1 MFGDIDFYSILNKIN
16 GCFRVGSRRSWQ
28 AGMLALQS
36 GEIMKKISLLV
47 ILIFAF
53 AFGAFAQI
61 PNQFIPKTELSKS
74 RLMLTRRTQ
83 NGSFYDVVGRKSA
96 AFGYEHRNME
106 AWVYPIKILDDFALD
121 FQIEGYNLPF
131 SGRDILT
138 NIEVRPEAT
147 IFTYSHAAFT
157 VRQIVYAPVDEQG
170 LISLLD
176 INTKLPMTV
185 GVSFRPK
192 LKLMW
197 AAGLMTPF
205 VGQDEK
211 DKYYFIGEEAQKFYG
226 IVGSPNAKD
235 VSLMPYQEEPKD
247 VPVRYTLQ
255 ISPEQAAK
263 NFVPVVMSAS
273 TEGRDKAVA
282 TYKNLLANAIS
293 LYENN
298 VRYYENFLD
307 KTTQIVTPDER
318 LNTAF
323 AWAKVGTEKGVATNP
338 YLGTGL
344 LAGFR
349 TSGESERPGFA
360 WYFGRDSMWTALAI
374 NSYGDFSTS
383 KQAIDFL
390 KKFQRDDGKIPHEIS
405 QSASLI
411 DWFKNYP
418 YPWNSTDATP
428 LYVIVNRDL
437 YAAGGDIEYL
447 KANWDSIRKAYD
459 YEAATDTDNNGLI
472 ENTKFGHGWVEGGAL
487 YPPHEEIYLQ
497 GVWIEASKNMAEMA
511 DAMNDKTLAEK
522 ARTNAEKTRAAM
534 EKTYWLNDK
543 GFYAYATQLPR
554 KEPLRAD
561 PGPNIERRQ
570 KRLNEL
576 QKAKIYDEDTVLPA
590 VPMWWK
596 TLDDAKAQKQIDH
609 LGSAKIATDWGARI
623 LANDSEL
630 YDPLSYHYGS
640 VWGLFTGWQS
650 VAAYK
655 YGRAHVGYQALMAN
669 SLLTYSNALGYVTEL
684 LSGDFNAPFGRSSH
698 HQVWSEAMVISPV
711 IRGMLGVE
719 ISNAGK
725 SVKFA
730 PNIPANWS
738 DLDVKNIRAGDS
750 AVDFKLKRAN
760 GKMNISILQT
770 TKNGAR
776 IKPLQITLAPQFP
789 LDAVVKTATVN
800 GKNIAFQM
808 KRNGDGQ
815 QAEII
820 FDLNNASNE
829 IVFDYAEG
837 TDVYQEMPLLEAGQ
851 ENTGMRV
858 IRSQARKDGLYLLLE
873 GRSDIDYQLNVKSP
887 HKFKDVSGVKITNN
901 NSGEQR
907 LLVSLSGKPGEYIK
921 REVVLPFA
929 K

>member
-1 MFGDIDFYSILNKIN
+1 
-16 GCFRVGSRRSWQ
+16 
-28 AGMLALQS
+28 
-36 GEIMKKISLLV
+36 MKKV
-47 ILIFAF
+47 TIFAF
-53 AFGAFAQI
+53 LFYLLLSNLSAQTN
-61 PNQFIPKTELSKS
+61 NQFIPKKELPKS

-106 AWVYPIKILDDFALD
+106 AWVYPLKILDDFALD

-131 SGRDILT
+131 NGKDLLT

-157 VRQIVYAPVDEQG
+157 IRQIVYAPVDEQG

-185 GVSFRPK
+185 AVSFRPK

-197 AAGLMTPF
+197 AGNMMTPF
-205 VGQDEK
+205 VGQDDKE
-211 DKYYFIGEEAQKFYG
+211 KYYFIGEETQKFYG

-235 VSLMPYQEEPKD
+235 VSLNPYQEEPKD
-247 VPVRYTLQ
+247 IPVKYTLQ
-255 ISPEQAAK
+255 ISPDEAAR
-263 NFVPVVMSAS
+263 NFIPIAISAS
-273 TEGRDKAVA
+273 TDGRAKAVE
-282 TYKNLLANAIS
+282 TYKNLIANAIP
-293 LYENN
+293 LYEKN
-298 VRYYENFLD
+298 VKYYEDFLER
-307 KTTQIVTPDER
+307 TTDVKTPDER

-323 AWAKVGTEKGVATNP
+323 AWAKIGVEKGVATNP

-360 WYFGRDSMWTALAI
+360 WYFGRDSMWTSLAI

-390 KKFQRDDGKIPHEIS
+390 KKYQRDDGKIPHEIS
-405 QSASLI
+405 QSAALL
-411 DWFKNYP
+411 DWFKGYP

-437 YAAGGDIEYL
+437 YAAGGDINYL
-447 KANWDSIRKAYD
+447 KANWDSITKAYK
-459 YEAATDTDNNGLI
+459 YEEATDTDNNGLI

-511 DAMNDKTLAEK
+511 DAMGDKTLAEK
-522 ARTNAEKTRAAM
+522 CRANASKTKAAM

-554 KEPLRAD
+554 KEPVKAE
-561 PGPNIERRQ
+561 PGPNLERRQ

-576 QKAKIYDEDTVLPA
+576 QTATIYDEDTVLPA

-596 TLDDAKAQKQIDH
+596 TLDDANAQKEIDH
-609 LGSAKIATDWGARI
+609 LGSAKISTDWGARI
-623 LANDSEL
+623 IANDSQL

-650 VAAYK
+650 VAAYN
-655 YGRAHVGYQALMAN
+655 YGRPHVGYQALMAN

-711 IRGMLGVE
+711 MRGMLGLE
-719 ISNAGK
+719 ISDAGK
-725 SVKFA
+725 TVKFA
-730 PNIPANWS
+730 PQIPANWN

-750 AVDFKLKRAN
+750 SIDFALKRGN
-760 GKMNISILQT
+760 GKMTISIAQKPENLPNGIRPKL
-770 TKNGAR
+770 TKVLLS
-776 IKPLQITLAPQFP
+776 PSFP
-789 LDAVVKTATVN
+789 LDAVVKNVTAN
-800 GKNIAFQM
+800 GKKIAFQM
-808 KRNGDGQ
+808 KNSGDNQ
-815 QAEII
+815 QAEVK
-820 FDLNNASNE
+820 FDLTSPTE
-829 IVFDYAEG
+829 ISFDYTEG
-837 TDVYQEMPLLEAGQ
+837 TEIYVEMPMLTAGQ
-851 ENTGMRV
+851 ENTGLR
-858 IRSQARKDGLYLLLE
+858 IIKSQARKDGLYLMLE
-873 GRSDIDYQLNVKSP
+873 GRGGQTYSMGLKSP
-887 HKFKDVSGVKITNN
+887 RIFKETEGVKMI
-901 NSGEQR
+901 SGSEPKLQISFTGAADSY
-907 LLVSLSGKPGEYIK
+907 VK
-921 REVVLPFA
+921 REILLPFA
-929 K
+929 TR